1 VPLSTHAG
9 GYWAQVAAIR
19 AQSNRP
25 VVRFRAATVA
35 VAEPLVTVT
44 IVLLLCGVV
53 SGRALL
59 LDLAFGVALAVVL
72 LVAVVLVASVYARL
86 LHSWRRVDGR

>member
-1 VPLSTHAG
+1 M
-9 GYWAQVAAIR
+9 
-19 AQSNRP
+19 
-25 VVRFRAATVA
+25 A
-35 VAEPLVTVT
+35 VAEPLVAAT

-72 LVAVVLVASVYARL
+72 LVALVLVASVYARL
-86 LHSWRRVDGR
+86 LHSWQRVDGR